1 MSKNSLNIPEY
12 VHIGV
17 QTNFNERNQQVEYE
31 PDIHHLD
38 VGRFGKV
45 VTHVDKHRC

>member
-12 VHIGV
+12 VHIGM